1 MVKQKISLI
10 VIVALSLLFAIGYV
24 QAPQKEPEIVKHH
37 AADDYEFEGKEFEH
51 TAIDLKVVVISTQ
64 EKFDELTNKLVPG
77 VGNLQAFSSINPTTN
92 TCTVYVKD
100 PTWEYSPEF
109 IGHEIAHCVWGRWHN
124 HRDQRETQLLQKQK
138 EQSQEETE
146 PSKKK

>member
-1 MVKQKISLI
+1 MIKQKISLI
-10 VIVALSLLFAIGYV
+10 VIVGLSLLFAMVYV
-24 QAPQKEPEIVKHH
+24 AQEPKKEPEIVTHRT
-37 AADDYEFEGKEFEH
+37 ADDYEFEGKEFEH

-64 EKFDELTNKLVPG
+64 EKFDELTNRLVPG

-109 IGHEIAHCVWGRWHN
+109 IGHEFAHCVWGRWHN
-124 HRDQRETQLLQKQK
+124 HRDQRETQLLQK
-138 EQSQEETE
+138 EMES
-146 PSKKK
+146 SKKK